1 MQLADFY
8 RECFKITDESLLR
21 EVVRISR
28 TRKVKAGE
36 TLFKQGQI
44 PTQLC
49 LLMQGGGYGAFC

>member
-8 RECFKITDESLLR
+8 RGCFKITDESLLR

-36 TLFKQGQI
+36 TLFKQG
-44 PTQLC
+44 
-49 LLMQGGGYGAFC
+49 